1 MVLLRMSLDLTLL
14 FLMVRELT
22 APVPMS
28 SLKTDL
34 VPGKAPASPPA
45 TSTVVM
51 MTAVIA
57 IASRDPVIA
66 RNSLIGNP
74 FVGDDTSHSPLKGPP
89 ETVTNPGYHP
99 PRPQTPAQ
107 NIAEG
112 TKHVRFAEHT
122 PQPTPTEPVA
132 GRPPWR
138 YIAGVAPG
146 ARCECR
152 AS

>member
-1 MVLLRMSLDLTLL
+1 
-14 FLMVRELT
+14 
-22 APVPMS
+22 
-28 SLKTDL
+28 
-34 VPGKAPASPPA
+34 
-45 TSTVVM
+45 

-57 IASRDPVIA
+57 IASRDPVNA

-99 PRPQTPAQ
+99 PRPQTPAT

-122 PQPTPTEPVA
+122 PQPTRRTALTKLDALQSELLVDSFTPSRSVLTVEEHSVA
-132 GRPPWR
+132 
-138 YIAGVAPG
+138 
-146 ARCECR
+146 
-152 AS
+152 